1 MVLTSAVA
9 HQSAGVPL
17 TCFPTASCFVVTVVG
32 EPCAGHFDSASC
44 VSRGGSRGCGGVPD
58 RACEG
63 FSDLAGVLLAA
74 FSADGIMSCQPCLT
88 RWS

>member
-17 TCFPTASCFVVTVVG
+17 TCFPPASCSVVTMAG
-32 EPCAGHFDSASC
+32 EPCAGQLDSTSC
-44 VSRGGSRGCGGVPD
+44 VLLGGSRGSCGGVPD

-74 FSADGIMSCQPCLT
+74 FSADGIMSCQPRTT
-88 RWS
+88 R